1 MGILKRLGK
10 AFEDLENSFSG
21 LFNPS
26 AVASTPT
33 TPQPSPAP
41 TAQPK
46 TWDQG
51 NHGVWGQPALVAF
64 PGCWPPEHVCVAL
77 AATSY
82 PNIWVNCAP
91 NIMRSMA
98 PQYLNQTRDCANL
111 VNTSKNPRVF
121 FERLLSLH
129 QLLKALANM
138 EKTIRFSGELPSQAL
153 RRIEQNRGLTINNF
167 LDRYY
172 QETAY
177 QISLRKT
184 QKAKENNVRL
194 FWDSLC
200 RYQPLMTSENIA
212 RMNELYHV
220 LENSVK

>member
-46 TWDQG
+46 TW
-51 NHGVWGQPALVAF
+51 
-64 PGCWPPEHVCVAL
+64 PEHVCVAL